1 LFSFFGGKLLR
12 SRFFVYHWLYGINI
26 DIVSVF
32 NIISQVCVAS
42 VEKKVTIYF
51 FHIYYTLESHSVYNY
66 FCFVFDVCVCFL
78 FCFCFDIYSRPW
90 LRTKFDWCLIDM
102 YSTRTPSNYKGMVL
116 IETSIY
122 ENQTLTH
129 WYSPI
134 QLFLIS
140 KY

>member
-66 FCFVFDVCVCFL
+66 FCFAFDVCVCFL

-102 YSTRTPSNYKGMVL
+102 YSTPTPSNYKGMIL
-116 IETSIY
+116 IETLIY
-122 ENQTLTH
+122 ENQNLTH

-134 QLFLIS
+134 QLFLIR